1 MRCARP
7 STIRGPHD
15 SEARNNLT
23 APRPAP
29 CRDWTWEIV
38 RCYCASRQRQDP
50 LAVASLSFPV
60 SGRGSGPPFPLLA
73 SSNLPSSRSRLRLC
87 PAAAAAACRLPRRR
101 GREPRAVGRHRSTDS
116 LGDQT
121 RRRAGTSG
129 YPSVADGRDV
139 GQAARR
145 QPSRP
150 RACMH
155 ACTPYAP
162 RSACCDDMAI
172 VLHVPSGP
180 ARRARDTA

>member
-1 MRCARP
+1 LRCARP

-15 SEARNNLT
+15 LEARNNLT

-50 LAVASLSFPV
+50 LAVASLSLPV

-73 SSNLPSSRSRLRLC
+73 SSDLPSSRSLAPLLLLLH
-87 PAAAAAACRLPRRR
+87 AACHDER
-101 GREPRAVGRHRSTDS
+101 GREPRAVGRHRSPDS

-129 YPSVADGRDV
+129 YLTIYLWRTAGTYTPGPAET
-139 GQAARR
+139 
-145 QPSRP
+145 
-150 RACMH
+150 ACMH
-155 ACTPYAP
+155 ACTMHVRVAFRLP
-162 RSACCDDMAI
+162 R
-172 VLHVPSGP
+172 
-180 ARRARDTA
+180 

>member
-50 LAVASLSFPV
+50 LAVASLSLPV
-60 SGRGSGPPFPLLA
+60 SGRGSAPPP
-73 SSNLPSSRSRLRLC
+73 PSRSILRSTVVALALA
-87 PAAAAAACRLPRRR
+87 PLPRCCCMPPATTKGDENLR
-101 GREPRAVGRHRSTDS
+101 RHRSPDS

-121 RRRAGTSG
+121 RRRAGTNLWRTAGS
-129 YPSVADGRDV
+129 PGRTP
-139 GQAARR
+139 GPAET
-145 QPSRP
+145 
-150 RACMH
+150 ACMPH
-155 ACTPYAP
+155 ACMMHVRVAFRLP
-162 RSACCDDMAI
+162 R
-172 VLHVPSGP
+172 
-180 ARRARDTA
+180 